1 MTHPA
6 HDGPL
11 HGRSVFVSASIPDPT
26 RWTGPFDPWAITDSV
41 VAVARA
47 VLTAGGRVVTAAHPT
62 IAPLL
67 LYVAAEQPVTQTPA
81 VTIYQSEVFEGYMP
95 EAIGRFQSDG
105 VGVVMTTPKV
115 GDELPDPRHAPN
127 SLGLMRRTMFDDP
140 MLVAAVFI
148 GGMRGIPL
156 EHALFT
162 QLHPQLPTYAFG
174 QPGGEAALLVAASPP
189 ELRAPLADGV
199 IYPALARSIVADLA
213 RGMS

>member
-6 HDGPL
+6 DEVL
-11 HGRSVFVSASIPDPT
+11 YGRSVFVSASIPDPA

-47 VLTAGGRVVTAAHPT
+47 VLAAGGRVVTATHPT

-67 LYVAAEQPVTQTPA
+67 LYVAAEQPATDTPS
-81 VTIYQSEVFEGYMP
+81 VIIYQSEVFDGYMP
-95 EAIGRFQSDG
+95 EAIGRFESDG
-105 VGVVMTTPKV
+105 VGVVVTTPKV
-115 GDELPDPRHAPN
+115 GDELPDPRHAPK
-127 SLGLMRRTMFDDP
+127 SLALMRRTMFDDP
-140 MLVAAVFI
+140 TLAAAVFI
-148 GGMRGIPL
+148 GGMTGIPL

-162 QLHPQLPTYAFG
+162 QAHPQLPTYAFG
-174 QPGGEAALLVAASPP
+174 QPGGEAAMLVAASPP
-189 ELRAPLADGV
+189 ELRLRLADGV